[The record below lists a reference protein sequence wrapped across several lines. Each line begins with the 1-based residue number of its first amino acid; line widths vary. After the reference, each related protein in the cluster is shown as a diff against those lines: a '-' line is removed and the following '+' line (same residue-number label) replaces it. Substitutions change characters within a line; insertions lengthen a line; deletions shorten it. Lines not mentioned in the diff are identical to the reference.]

1 MLSYIHTIHGMSVVV
16 KGRPYHVSPTDPQY
30 DDLVAAVKTGASE
43 DDIYEII
50 NAVARK
56 VEEAARLTP
65 NMVYNGGVI
74 KYLGMPLHGYAVEK
88 LVNLIHTGQETKPLA
103 MFLDRLQN
111 NPSKQTID
119 DLYSFLEYGKIPIT
133 ERGTFL
139 AYKAVRHD
147 WKDIHS
153 GKFDNSVGQTL
164 VMPRSRV
171 DDRREVTCST
181 GFHVCS
187 FEYLPHFSHADG
199 HVVVCEVDPADVVS
213 IPSDYNNTKMRV
225 TGYTVIGEIEGY
237 YKERRNILS
246 EKEIWGEDYV
256 VFAREFDTDE
266 WTEIDATNDK
276 DDAIEY
282 AREELADGGCDGE
295 EWTEVKVACNGMTI
309 FRSNINGEAEF

>member
-1 MLSYIHTIHGMSVVV
+1 MVSYIHTMQGMSVVV
-16 KGRPYHVSPTDPQY
+16 KGRPYHVSPTDRQY
-30 DDLVAAVKTGASE
+30 APLVDAVKRGASD

-74 KYLGMPLHGYAVEK
+74 KYNGMPMHGYAVDK
-88 LVNLIHTGQETKPLA
+88 LVNLIHTGQESRPLA
-103 MFLDRLQN
+103 MFLDRLQK
-111 NPSKQTID
+111 NPSSQTVD
-119 DLYSFLEYGKIPIT
+119 DLYEFLEYGKIPIT

-139 AYKAVRHD
+139 AYKAVRGD

-153 GKFDNSVGQTL
+153 GKFDNSIGQTL
-164 VMPRSRV
+164 SMPRNKV
-171 DDRREVTCST
+171 DDRREVTCSH

-213 IPSDYNNTKMRV
+213 IPADYNNTKMRV

-237 YKERRNILS
+237 YKDRRNVLS
-246 EKEIWGEDYV
+246 EQEIWGENYV

-266 WTEIDATNDK
+266 WTEIDICENRAEAVEMAED
-276 DDAIEY
+276 EL
-282 AREELADGGCDGE
+282 EEGGYDGE
-295 EWTEVKVACNGMTI
+295 QWTEVKVVCNGVVS
-309 FRSNINGEAEF
+309 FRKCLS